1 MSNCPG
7 VHTGFGWNPF
17 NRQIRREGDILRR
30 EEERLGMQP
39 PGMFPGSPE
48 LGPSDAAFAP
58 QNFDPH
64 AQMPPPPPLPPGYPD
79 PYAQMP
85 PPPPLPPGYPDPY
98 IQPPPPP
105 PPFIPPPPGIQQEIL
120 SSELARG
127 QYPYP
132 PQPPPGFPQQGVLG
146 AFDQIRHEEHFR
158 RPW

>member
-1 MSNCPG
+1 VRYFVSPRRAAAKEGDIKMSNCPG

-58 QNFDPH
+58 QNADPF
-64 AQMPPPPPLPPGYPD
+64 AQMF
-79 PYAQMP
+79 
-85 PPPPLPPGYPDPY
+85 
-98 IQPPPPP
+98 QPPPPAYFDPYMQQQPQP
-105 PPFIPPPPGIQQEIL
+105 PAPPPPPGIQQEIL

-132 PQPPPGFPQQGVLG
+132 PQPLPGFPQQGVLG
-146 AFDQIRHEEHFR
+146 AFDRIRHEEHFR

>member
-17 NRQIRREGDILRR
+17 NRQIRCEGDILRR

-58 QNFDPH
+58 QNF
-64 AQMPPPPPLPPGYPD
+64 D

-146 AFDQIRHEEHFR
+146 AFDRIRQHEEHFR